1 MQLVPDVSWRESVWE
16 VAFFSAASGRE
27 VQASKHEFS
36 VPSGALDL
44 SQSHNLN
51 VQGFCFV
58 LFSCLVKTAQRLR
71 KIIGFD
77 VGSKFLAQF

>member
-1 MQLVPDVSWRESVWE
+1 MFGE
-16 VAFFSAASGRE
+16 VALFSAVSGEE

-51 VQGFCFV
+51 VQGFFV
-58 LFSCLVKTAQRLR
+58 LFCFPT
-71 KIIGFD
+71 
-77 VGSKFLAQF
+77 